1 MKTLILNGSPRIN
14 GDTASLVGMLRERLG
29 GDIYEISAYRADISP
44 CIDCRRCRT
53 HAGCAIDDGMREVCE
68 LLRVCDNAVI
78 ASPIYFS
85 EVTGRLLDV
94 GSRLQTYSQATL
106 TNAERIVVK
115 NEPDAVVG
123 RYMKKTE
130 LKRIFESRL
139 AKATD
144 MVRTALRAE
153 KDGKADDALRNYYW
167 ALALVRSLQY
177 PNEAAFTDDDGQRHL
192 LMTWIPEQMNR
203 VFDDLK
209 VTVKRRK
216 GDDVE
221 LSVAFRGKPVASV
234 DYTYFDGRD
243 WSTINSAKDGT
254 GILELARGNK
264 STKYQLKFEYE
275 YQSEAHLDKEM
286 EAVLAVVGS
295 RAMRKAYSTVDALEV
310 KGDAFASNE
319 SFGRSNA
326 GMRSKPTALSEAT
339 AADYGRTLDA
349 VLAAIGKRQ
358 ANEVRS
364 LFTTEGFDIF
374 DRLLFKYG
382 TVKLIG
388 QPQPTFYNGEDGEVA
403 ARGVRASFSFSKGV
417 RKSFVE
423 DLVFTFDKNKK
434 ISNIAFGLGKAAEDD
449 ILNKGLWS
457 EQARKVLMAFL
468 ENYKTAYAL
477 KRQDYI
483 ETIFDDDAVI
493 IVGHVA
499 QRKKSAG
506 DGRQYMNDKIVKLNR
521 YSKDQYLKHLANCFK
536 ANEYINIRFA
546 NNDVVKLGKGGE
558 TYGIQI
564 AQDYYSSS
572 YGDKG
577 YLFLMVDV
585 NNPKQPVIKVRTWQ
599 PEKDPD
605 FGLYGPGDF

>member
-1 MKTLILNGSPRIN
+1 MKHFFFLLCIVSLPQLGSAQSWDDIKASGDYIWGEGWGSTVAEADRMALADLISRI
-14 GDTASLVGMLRERLG
+14 A
-29 GDIYEISAYRADISP
+29 
-44 CIDCRRCRT
+44 T
-53 HAGCAIDDGMREVCE
+53 HVKDDFDMGNEEHTHGQKTDQHTYVR
-68 LLRVCDNAVI
+68 
-78 ASPIYFS
+78 
-85 EVTGRLLDV
+85 
-94 GSRLQTYSQATL
+94 SRLQTYSQATL
-106 TNAERIVVK
+106 TNAERITVK

-130 LKRIFESRL
+130 LKRIFESRQ
-139 AKATD
+139 AKAVS
-144 MVRTALRAE
+144 MVGEALQAE
-153 KDGKADDALRNYYW
+153 ADGKADVALRNYYW
-167 ALALVRSLQY
+167 ALALVSSLQY
-177 PNEAAFTDDDGQRHL
+177 PNEAAFTDEEGQRHL
-192 LMTWIPEQMNR
+192 LMNWIPEQMNR

-209 VTVKRRK
+209 VTVKRRT

-221 LSVAFRGKPVASV
+221 LSVAFRGRPVASV

-243 WSTINSAKDGT
+243 WSAINSANGGT
-254 GILELARGNK
+254 GILELARGNQ

-275 YQSEAHLDKEM
+275 YQSEAHIDKEI

-295 RAMRKAYSTVDALEV
+295 RAMRKAYTTVDASAV
-310 KGDAFASNE
+310 TGDAFASNE

-326 GMRSKPTALSEAT
+326 DMRSKPTAIGEAT
-339 AADYGRTLDA
+339 ATDYGRKLDA
-349 VLAAIGKRQ
+349 VLAAVGKRQ
-358 ANEVRS
+358 AGEVRS

-374 DRLLFKYG
+374 NRLLFKYG

-388 QPQPTFYNGEDGEVA
+388 QPQPIFYNGEDGEVT
-403 ARGVRASFSFSKGV
+403 ARGVRASFAFSKGV

-423 DLVFTFDKNKK
+423 DLVFTFDRDRK

-449 ILNKGLWS
+449 ILNKGVWS
-457 EQARKVLMAFL
+457 ERARKVLMAFL

-499 QRKKSAG
+499 QRQKRAG
-506 DGRQYMNDKIVKLNR
+506 DGQQYLNDKIVKLNR
-521 YSKDQYLKHLANCFK
+521 YSKDQYLKHLANCFRS
-536 ANEYINIRFA
+536 NEFINIRFA

-558 TYGIQI
+558 SYGIQI

-577 YLFLMVDV
+577 YLYLEVDV

-599 PEKDPD
+599 PEKDPE